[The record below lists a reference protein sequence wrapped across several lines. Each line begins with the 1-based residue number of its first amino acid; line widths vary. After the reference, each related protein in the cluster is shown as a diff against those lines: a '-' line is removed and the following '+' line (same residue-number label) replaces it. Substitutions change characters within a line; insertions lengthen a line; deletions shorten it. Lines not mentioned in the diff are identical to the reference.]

1 MKIEDFDKVLLDGK
15 SCRNILIYDIL
26 CKTLIGTKTLR
37 VRFDKAD
44 EFIRVYDGARY
55 LVLFWDEKYDFI
67 CNRIAYFIRV
77 KSGITYVFSHNYAKI
92 KDDSYH
98 SLTLE
103 KALSFHNVKTYIKS
117 V

>member
-1 MKIEDFDKVLLDGK
+1 M
-15 SCRNILIYDIL
+15 
-26 CKTLIGTKTLR
+26 CKTLIGIKPLR
-37 VRFDKAD
+37 VRFYKAD
-44 EFIRVYDGARY
+44 EFVRVYDGARY

-67 CNRIAYFIRV
+67 CNRIAYLIRV

-92 KDDSYH
+92 KVNSYH

-103 KALSFHNVKTYIKS
+103 KALTFHNVKTCIKS